1 MPRLRKNLP
10 AIYLIE
16 KDKKSKTKEFF
27 EKLGFNFGDKYFIR
41 MSQDVQESDP
51 VVGEIQQLEQ
61 NISTKI
67 QELEANFEDRISKE
81 MAEMKKAI
89 HDIKKLLESRPV
101 S

>member
-1 MPRLRKNLP
+1 
-10 AIYLIE
+10 
-16 KDKKSKTKEFF
+16 
-27 EKLGFNFGDKYFIR
+27 